1 MSKRFTE
8 TGKWSKAWFQDL
20 PAKHKLLWLYLCDN
34 CDCAGFWSVNWRQAS
49 FQIGEAVGQEDVQ
62 AFGDRLAM
70 VDADT
75 LHIVT
80 FVEFQYGNLS
90 EACKAHI
97 PILKALKARVSKGY
111 AKGIH
116 TLQEKDKDKEMDPV
130 PPEGVQGEPT
140 PAATTEPPIE
150 AQAAEVYAAYP
161 LKVGKPAALRAI
173 RAAIGKHGFDFVKLR
188 TVAFAAARG
197 ADKEFLAH
205 PSTWFNQERYNDDP
219 STWIRSAAPPKPSRN
234 DGTFN
239 AGKEND
245 YANAAI

>member
-1 MSKRFTE
+1 
-8 TGKWSKAWFQDL
+8 
-20 PAKHKLLWLYLCDN
+20 
-34 CDCAGFWSVNWRQAS
+34 V
-49 FQIGEAVGQEDVQ
+49 
-62 AFGDRLAM
+62 
-70 VDADT
+70 
-75 LHIVT
+75 
-80 FVEFQYGNLS
+80 
-90 EACKAHI
+90 EACRASMNRLMSPDPDSRTACHEGRRIEKTDGGWI
-97 PILKALKARVSKGY
+97 ILNY
-111 AKGIH
+111 AKFRARRDVSDEPE
-116 TLQEKDKDKEMDPV
+116 TAAARERMRKMRERNKAEQERNKAVTSASVSASASASVLSPD
-130 PPEGVQGEPT
+130 GEPT
-140 PAATTEPPIE
+140 TAATSEPPIE

-173 RAAIGKHGFDFVKLR
+173 RAAIGRHGFDFVKLR

-245 YANAAI
+245 YANAYYQPTPK